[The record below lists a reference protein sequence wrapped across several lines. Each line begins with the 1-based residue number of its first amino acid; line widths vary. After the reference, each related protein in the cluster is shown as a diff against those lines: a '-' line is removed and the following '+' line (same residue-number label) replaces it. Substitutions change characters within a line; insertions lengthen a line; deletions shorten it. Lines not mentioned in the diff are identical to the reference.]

1 MLDTWFD
8 KMVSKIGDHRVE
20 WARHGILVDNL
31 HHWPGADNIADI
43 ATKGKAALSE
53 VMPGSRWQ
61 VGPKE
66 LSMSRDCWPAS
77 REFKRSS

>member
-1 MLDTWFD
+1 MECVNKVLDTWFGNR
-8 KMVSKIGDHRVE
+8 VSDIGNCMAELV
-20 WARHGILVDNL
+20 RHGIPVDKL
-31 HHWPGADNIADI
+31 HHWPGAANIADI

-66 LSMSRDCWPAS
+66 L
-77 REFKRSS
+77 